1 MSQKSPAIHSRFF
14 PLSSEE
20 QILRRQAT
28 LAQEFH
34 IYDENML
41 VSRLIYLSDK
51 VRDVWKSKAKAIEDG
66 QVYVGG

>member
-14 PLSSEE
+14 PQSSEE

-34 IYDENML
+34 VYDENML

-51 VRDVWKSKAKAIEDG
+51 VNEIWKSKSKAIEDG
-66 QVYVGG
+66 KIYIGG